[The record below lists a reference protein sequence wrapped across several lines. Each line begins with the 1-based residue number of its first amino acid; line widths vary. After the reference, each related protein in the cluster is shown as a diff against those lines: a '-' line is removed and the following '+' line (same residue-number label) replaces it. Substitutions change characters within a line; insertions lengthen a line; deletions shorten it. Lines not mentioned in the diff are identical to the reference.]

1 MSQSV
6 QRCLWNLICPCEAL
20 LFCCLDHSP
29 VRCAAM
35 NHQLLH
41 RTVEK
46 LRTSQ
51 SGTRLCPDTQYRVSI
66 YLQSQA
72 LSLSASSRAFYW
84 WLSCGKAV
92 LNQGTYGQPWTTW
105 TAVELSKT
113 YKQTSTYTLSM
124 LSPLP
129 GICFLITL
137 RTAGLGED
145 PGVLLLCCGLLSS
158 ITGKQD
164 MYSWEP
170 VECDGLSGF
179 VLFFKSN
186 IDLYSSSCGTPSYT
200 INKNNITIIVWYVYA
215 MTTLKTGFHLIQDY
229 YS

>member
-129 GICFLITL
+129 WNLFSHYLAHSRTWRGSWGVAIVLWTALLHHWKTRNVQL
-137 RTAGLGED
+137 RTS
-145 PGVLLLCCGLLSS
+145 GVWWTVWLCAFL
-158 ITGKQD
+158 
-164 MYSWEP
+164 
-170 VECDGLSGF
+170 
-179 VLFFKSN
+179 
-186 IDLYSSSCGTPSYT
+186 
-200 INKNNITIIVWYVYA
+200 
-215 MTTLKTGFHLIQDY
+215 
-229 YS
+229 